1 MALLKTLKPLLSS
14 AAIAMFVI
22 LAMTN
27 KAYSQS
33 ESTSFTYDFY
43 GDKPTTLTYQGDA
56 FFPPDSTFLRLTKT
70 ASGVSVP
77 GTVGRVL
84 HTAPVLFRREG
95 ALASF
100 ETSIEFN
107 ISSWTSTTQPA
118 DGIVFFVAPVGST
131 IPQYSVGGN
140 LGVYS
145 LYGQAPNVLA
155 IEFDIFVNSPYDP
168 SFPHIGIN
176 LGSRTSTNVTRFEG
190 TIGQRVRA
198 RINYEAA
205 TKVISVRATAGAANY
220 EVSLVYDL
228 SALLPEQVQVGLS
241 GASGLEWEDAAVHDV
256 VSWYFTSTLVNNF
269 VSEEKGTK
277 IAQV

>member
-1 MALLKTLKPLLSS
+1 MALLKTLKHLLSS
-14 AAIAMFVI
+14 AAIALFVI

-70 ASGVSVP
+70 ESGVSIP
-77 GTVGRVL
+77 GSVGRVL
-84 HTAPVLFRREG
+84 HTAPILFRAEG

-100 ETSIEFN
+100 ETSIEYI
-107 ISSWTSTTQPA
+107 ISSWTNATTPA

-131 IPQYSVGGN
+131 IPAGSEGGN
-140 LGVYS
+140 LGVYDQS
-145 LYGQAPNVLA
+145 GLAPNVLA
-155 IEFDIFVNSPYDP
+155 IEFDVFNNPWDP
-168 SFPHIGIN
+168 RFRHIGIN
-176 LGSRTSTNVTRFEG
+176 LGSSTSSNVTGFQG
-190 TIGQRVRA
+190 HIGERVRA

-220 EVSLVYDL
+220 EVSLAYDL
-228 SALLPEQVQVGLS
+228 SALLPDQVQVGLS
-241 GASGLEWEDAAVHDV
+241 AASGLKWIDAAVHDV
-256 VSWYFTSTLVNNF
+256 VSWYFTSTLVSNL
-269 VSEEKGTK
+269 VSEDKAAK
-277 IAQV
+277 IAQI